1 MLAGHRTEPSPEPT
15 PNVDPR
21 ILDLVVCP
29 RDQLRLEPG
38 EGSLVCANGHEY
50 AVLGGLPILLVSDST
65 PTHAEAT
72 FSLNAARLH
81 EMPEY
86 GVTPT
91 GLTVDPWVNE
101 AIAATNGMLY
111 LPVQG
116 KLTEYPIPAIRLPRG
131 HGQLLLEIGC
141 NWGRWCIAAAQAGYR
156 PVGIDPSL
164 NGVLAARRV
173 TQQLGID
180 ACFAVADGRYLPFRT
195 GTFDQ
200 VFSYSVLQ
208 HLSKP
213 DVCEILKDVA
223 RVLRPGGRSLI
234 QMANMFGVRCLYH
247 QGRRGF
253 RSTHGFEV
261 RYWSPGELKE
271 TFTRL
276 IGPSGLSIDGF
287 FSLDP
292 QLSDLRFLPPSYKAI
307 VYASEILRRVGTAV
321 PALKMVA
328 DSLYVESVRN

>member
-1 MLAGHRTEPSPEPT
+1 MLAGQRTEPSPD
-15 PNVDPR
+15 VDPR

-29 RDQLRLEPG
+29 RDKLTLEQKKD
-38 EGSLVCANGHEY
+38 SLFCANGHEY
-50 AVLGGLPILLVSDST
+50 PVLGGVPILLVSDSV

-72 FSLNAARLH
+72 FSLNAARLR
-81 EMPEY
+81 EMPEH
-86 GVTPT
+86 GVIPT

-111 LPVQG
+111 LPVPG

-131 HGQLLLEIGC
+131 NGKLFLEIGC
-141 NWGRWCIAAAQAGYR
+141 SWGRWCVAAAQAGYR

-195 GTFDQ
+195 AAFDQ

-213 DVCEILKDVA
+213 DVCEILADVA

-234 QMANMFGVRCLYH
+234 QMANMFGIRCLYH
-247 QGRRGF
+247 QARRGF
-253 RSTHGFEV
+253 RATRGFEV
-261 RYWSPGELKE
+261 RYWSPGELRE
-271 TFTRL
+271 TFSRL
-276 IGPSGLSIDGF
+276 IGSSELSIDGF

-292 QLSDLRFLPPSYKAI
+292 QVSDLRFFPVSYKAI
-307 VYASEILRRVGTAV
+307 IYASEMLRRVGAAV
-321 PALKMVA
+321 PGLKLVA
-328 DSLYVESVRN
+328 DSLYVDSVRN

>member
-1 MLAGHRTEPSPEPT
+1 MLAGHRTEPSPDL
-15 PNVDPR
+15 DPR

-29 RDQLRLEPG
+29 RDKLRLDPRG
-38 EGSLVCANGHEY
+38 GSLLCANGHEY
-50 AVLGGLPILLVSDST
+50 PVVGGVPILLISDSA

-72 FSLNAARLH
+72 VSLRAGLLREL
-81 EMPEY
+81 PPY
-86 GVTPT
+86 GATPS

-101 AIAATNGMLY
+101 AIGATNGMLY

-131 HGQLLLEIGC
+131 NGQLLLEIGC
-141 NWGRWCIAAAQAGYR
+141 SWGRWCIAAARAGYR

-173 TQQLGID
+173 AQQLGID
-180 ACFAVADGRYLPFRT
+180 ACFAVADGRYLPFAP

-213 DVCEILKDVA
+213 DVCEILTDVN

-234 QMANMFGVRCLYH
+234 QMANMFGVRCFYH
-247 QGRRGF
+247 QARRGF
-253 RSTHGFEV
+253 RATRGFEV
-261 RYWSPGELKE
+261 RYWSPGELKA
-271 TFTRL
+271 TFARL
-276 IGPSGLSIDGF
+276 IGPTEISIDGF

-292 QLSDLRFLPPSYKAI
+292 QISDLRFFPAPYRAI
-307 VYASEILRRVGTAV
+307 VRASEMLRRVGTAV
-321 PALKMVA
+321 PPLKLVA
-328 DSLYVESVRN
+328 DSLYVDSVRN